1 VEHGEIS
8 FRDGPPDLETRISAW
23 QVAGGCGTGIKG
35 TVYKIASS
43 AGPTHQ
49 PQLTWSWRQVS
60 GAVENWGGARKPSFP
75 HAHEADRRVEVV
87 RQPTMLTTK
96 ARLRLIGTAFPIG
109 QGQASGRPSRPV
121 SATACATHWPYS
133 PDGSGA
139 YRMLASAIKGDSIEN
154 SQENRAGQVS
164 MFIILSAAAA
174 SALPGG

>member
-8 FRDGPPDLETRISAW
+8 FRDGPPDLGNADFGLASGWGVRYRNKRD
-23 QVAGGCGTGIKG
+23 IKG

-75 HAHEADRRVEVV
+75 HAHEADRRVEVL

-96 ARLRLIGTAFPIG
+96 ARLRLIGDFFSHR
-109 QGQASGRPSRPV
+109 SGTGVGKAIEAGFRDRLRHS
-121 SATACATHWPYS
+121 
-133 PDGSGA
+133 
-139 YRMLASAIKGDSIEN
+139 LALFA
-154 SQENRAGQVS
+154 R
-164 MFIILSAAAA
+164 
-174 SALPGG
+174 